1 MNDIGMRKSSGK
13 KSMLKNAVRMM
24 DEKIKTQLKSEQQKE
39 YNEYEGIRISH
50 QQGASVFSFH
60 KEFKCS
66 YDETKEK
73 LVALINE
80 LSDWVDE
87 RDGIVGHIK
96 AYITEKKRSA
106 MLSAAGDTCSVKEYD
121 SPVSSVEFTAIVF
134 QVSDELFCKMLL
146 DWLKEM

>member
-66 YDETKEK
+66 YDEIKEK
-73 LVALINE
+73 FVALIND

-87 RDGIVGHIK
+87 QEGIVGHIK
-96 AYITEKKRSA
+96 AYVTEKRHGA
-106 MLSAAGDTCSVKEYD
+106 MLSAAGDKCSIKEYD
-121 SPVSSVEFTAIVF
+121 LPVSFVEFTAILFHVP
-134 QVSDELFCKMLL
+134 DELFCQMLL
-146 DWLKEM
+146 DRLREM